1 MKKSLTTRRQ
11 KAIRW
16 CATAMVLL
24 AAVLVLLPRNLTL
37 EMVHE
42 RAMEDLLAAPTETL
56 RQTQALL
63 ERNYEEWLVLA
74 QSRDAVCLGV
84 YQKAGWLNWRCKC
97 VLAVDREEGRPFA
110 AGHYEESTYVPSFR
124 EDDELGSGYDYVYG
138 CVWDPEVVT
147 LEICLRHVD
156 GQDQWHEQT
165 VHLDVADLETDSR
178 GERWFFV
185 PQGQLS
191 PEITGWRS
199 SVTAYDGQGNVL
211 VKRLMENKL
220 WEEP

>member
-1 MKKSLTTRRQ
+1 MKKPLTTRRQ

-56 RQTQALL
+56 YQNVTPFGD
-63 ERNYEEWLVLA
+63 WLVLA
-74 QSRDAVCLGV
+74 QSRDTVCLGV

-185 PQGQLS
+185 PQGQVL
-191 PEITGWRS
+191 PKNYGTYC
-199 SVTAYDGQGNVL
+199 SVTAYDSQGNIL
-211 VKRLMENKL
+211 AKRLAAVDR

>member
-1 MKKSLTTRRQ
+1 MKKPLTTRRR
-11 KAIRW
+11 KALRW
-16 CATAMVLL
+16 CSAAAALL
-24 AAVLVLLPRNLTL
+24 AAVWVLLPRNLTL

-185 PQGQLS
+185 PQGQVL
-191 PEITGWRS
+191 PKNYGTYC
-199 SVTAYDGQGNVL
+199 SVTAYDSQGNIL
-211 VKRLMENKL
+211 AKRLAAVDR

>member
-1 MKKSLTTRRQ
+1 MKKPLTTRRQ

-24 AAVLVLLPRNLTL
+24 AAALVLLPRHLTL
-37 EMVHE
+37 EMVHD

-56 RQTQALL
+56 YQNVTPFGD
-63 ERNYEEWLVLA
+63 WLVLA

-84 YQKAGWLNWRCKC
+84 YQKAGWMNWRCKC

-110 AGHYEESTYVPSFR
+110 AGHYYEREYVSGFGR
-124 EDDELGSGYDYVYG
+124 ENGEPTSRYDYFYG
-138 CVWDPEVVT
+138 CVWDPAVEK
-147 LEICLRHVD
+147 LEIDLQMMDREEQWYGQTICLN
-156 GQDQWHEQT
+156 
-165 VHLDVADLETDSR
+165 VADLETDSR

-191 PEITGWRS
+191 PEIVSWCS
-199 SVTAYDGQGNVL
+199 SVTAYDSQGKVL
-211 VKRLMENKL
+211 VKRWMENQI